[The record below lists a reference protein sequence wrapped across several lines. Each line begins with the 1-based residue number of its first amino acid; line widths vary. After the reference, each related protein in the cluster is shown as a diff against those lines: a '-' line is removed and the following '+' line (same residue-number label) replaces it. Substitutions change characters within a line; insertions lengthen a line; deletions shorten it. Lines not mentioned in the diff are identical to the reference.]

1 MIDRLQIRR
10 LSLAA
15 IAVSIVAGATAY
27 FATRSAAVGL
37 GVPAGALL
45 GLIPFVTWAW
55 LLVRL
60 LERKSILLF
69 GLITIAKLGLYGV
82 ALYFLV
88 YQNRVHPMALG
99 AGVGLSALALG
110 IGFLLQER
118 GTHSG
123 SRA

>member
-15 IAVSIVAGATAY
+15 LAVSIVAGATAY
-27 FATRSAAVGL
+27 LATRSAAVGL

-45 GLIPFVTWAW
+45 GLTPFVTGAW
-55 LLVRL
+55 ILGRL
-60 LERKSILLF
+60 LERKSHLLL
-69 GLITIAKLGLYGV
+69 GLILFAKLGFYGG
-82 ALYFLV
+82 ALYILIR
-88 YQNRVHPMALG
+88 QIRLDPMALG

-118 GTHSG
+118 GTHTG

>member
-1 MIDRLQIRR
+1 MIDRFQIRR

-15 IAVSIVAGATAY
+15 LAVSMVAGATA
-27 FATRSAAVGL
+27 FLATRSAAVGL

-45 GLIPFVTWAW
+45 GLVPFVTWAW
-55 LLVRL
+55 LLGRL
-60 LERKSILLF
+60 LERKSFVLF
-69 GLITIAKLGLYGV
+69 GLVTFAKLGFYAG

-88 YQNRVHPMALG
+88 NRVHPMALG

-110 IGFLLQER
+110 IGALLQDR
-118 GTHSG
+118 AGTG